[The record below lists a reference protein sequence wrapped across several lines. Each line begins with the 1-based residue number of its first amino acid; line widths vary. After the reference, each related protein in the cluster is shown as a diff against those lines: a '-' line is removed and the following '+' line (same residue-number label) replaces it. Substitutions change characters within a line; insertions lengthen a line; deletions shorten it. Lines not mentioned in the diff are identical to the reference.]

1 MHKDDALQL
10 PPFLKGGRPSVGG
23 IFGPAKTLHQCEK
36 SPRLSAGPL
45 LEKGAQYDRS
55 QRSVDILI
63 VGGGLVG
70 LSLAA
75 ALRGSPLSV
84 ALVDAQAPPPKPD
97 KTLKARALV
106 LNAGSV
112 NYLKKL
118 DVLAGLAMDATPLR
132 AVHLSKQGCLVRTR
146 FRASDYDLD
155 DFGQVIAADHLLH
168 AMYQAVQQSEAL
180 TIDYQ
185 RTITNLRRS
194 HEGWDLT
201 FEDASTLHAK
211 LIVAADGVDSFV
223 RTSQGIAVEVITDDT
238 TALMFNMLLAQDHQG
253 IAYERW
259 TSDGSIALL
268 PFGDKRVKG
277 VWMLPK
283 VQAQA
288 LLGLSDTAFLA
299 AVQAC
304 FGYSLG
310 LFQTLS
316 VVQAMP
322 VRRLQSTTLY
332 DHHLVLIGNAAN
344 TLHPIAAQGFNVGL
358 RDVRVLATI
367 LHTASQDDLRGGAI
381 HLLQTY
387 AVSRTRDHT
396 HTRQWTE
403 CLAKTP
409 GYQALGLWLAECLE
423 PFKQWIVEKN
433 AG

>member
-1 MHKDDALQL
+1 MSD
-10 PPFLKGGRPSVGG
+10 S
-23 IFGPAKTLHQCEK
+23 
-36 SPRLSAGPL
+36 
-45 LEKGAQYDRS
+45 S
-55 QRSVDILI
+55 QRAVVDILI

-75 ALRGSPLSV
+75 ALRASPLSV

-97 KTLKARALV
+97 KSLKARALV

-118 DVLAGLAMDATPLR
+118 GVWSGLAMDATPLR
-132 AVHLSKQGCLVRTR
+132 AVHLSKQGCLARTR
-146 FRASDYDLD
+146 FRARDYDLD
-155 DFGQVIAADHLLH
+155 HFGHVIAADHLLYGMH
-168 AMYQAVQQSEAL
+168 HVVRPSEAL
-180 TIDYQ
+180 KIYHEKK
-185 RTITNLRRS
+185 ITNLQRS
-194 HEGWDLT
+194 ATGWDLV
-201 FEDASTLHAK
+201 FEDASTLQAK

-223 RTSQGIAVEVITDDT
+223 RASQGITVEVVTDEAQ
-238 TALMFNMLLAQDHQG
+238 ALMFNMLLAQDHQG

-277 VWMLPK
+277 VWMVPK
-283 VQAQA
+283 AQAQA
-288 LLGLSDTAFLA
+288 LLSLSEAAFLA
-299 AVQAC
+299 AVQDC

-310 LFQTLS
+310 LFQALS

-322 VRRLQSTTLY
+322 LRRLRSTTLY
-332 DHHLVLIGNAAN
+332 DHHLVFIGNAAN
-344 TLHPIAAQGFNVGL
+344 TLHPIAAQGFNLGL
-358 RDVRVLATI
+358 RDVAALAKI
-367 LHTASQDDLRGGAI
+367 LRTASQEDLSVGAI
-381 HLLQTY
+381 ALLKAY
-387 AVSRTRDHT
+387 ALSRAMDHT

>member
-1 MHKDDALQL
+1 MNDSSQ
-10 PPFLKGGRPSVGG
+10 
-23 IFGPAKTLHQCEK
+23 
-36 SPRLSAGPL
+36 SAV
-45 LEKGAQYDRS
+45 
-55 QRSVDILI
+55 VDILI

-97 KTLKARALV
+97 KSLKARALV

-118 DVLAGLAMDATPLR
+118 GVWSALAADATPLC
-132 AVHLSKQGCLVRTR
+132 AVHLSKQGCLARTR

-155 DFGQVIAADHLLH
+155 HFGHVIAADHLLYGMH
-168 AMYQAVQQSEAL
+168 HAVQDTLKIYHERKITSL
-180 TIDYQ
+180 Q
-185 RTITNLRRS
+185 RST
-194 HEGWDLT
+194 EGWDLV
-201 FEDASTLHAK
+201 FEDASTLQAK

-223 RTSQGIAVEVITDDT
+223 RASQGIAVEVITDDNQ
-238 TALMFNMLLAQDHQG
+238 ALMFNMLLAQDHQG

-268 PFGDKRVKG
+268 PFGGKRVKG
-277 VWMLPK
+277 VWMVPK
-283 VQAQA
+283 AQAQA
-288 LLGLSDTAFLA
+288 LLSLSDTAFLA
-299 AVQAC
+299 AVQDC

-310 LFQTLS
+310 LFQALS

-322 VRRLQSTTLY
+322 LRRLQSTTLY

-344 TLHPIAAQGFNVGL
+344 TLHPIAAQGFNLGL
-358 RDVRVLATI
+358 RDVAALAKILNTVSQKDLLSTI
-367 LHTASQDDLRGGAI
+367 A
-381 HLLQTY
+381 LLKAY
-387 AVSRTRDHT
+387 ALSRAADHR
-396 HTRQWTE
+396 HTREWTE